1 MTIAGQHLLVI
12 ALVTICVVIVAW
24 QGVRALVGKRS
35 KLGSCCAKGC
45 SPAPTQPYAAVKIHF
60 LPVEMLRKK
69 RG

>member
-1 MTIAGQHLLVI
+1 MPLWLQHILVLTIT
-12 ALVTICVVIVAW
+12 ALCLGYCGW
-24 QGVRALVGKRS
+24 QGFRSLLGKRS

-45 SPAPTQPYAAVKIHF
+45 STTPTQPQSAEKIHF